1 MLAKYRLMQKG
12 VDVSP
17 NDPLNPQF
25 RFGVTDITEFGNVKM
40 QWRNLNW
47 NCVENEVVQALNAF
61 SRPLFSPDSV
71 LARQLKDLETIHH
84 PEDAAKEAQDLSNK
98 LKTREPVKN
107 EPDWFYFLCNAS
119 EANISLDKRIWTP
132 LRKQPNDIKMMKRL
146 SKEQSKWAIIV
157 RVSRPRFFNHRSVF
171 SADKLWVPQPWQLR
185 HHKLCL
191 QIFNLQQRQMEYC
204 RELDKVA
211 AHEAARHRAEGEEPC
226 FNEG

>member
-1 MLAKYRLMQKG
+1 MLAKYRLMQQG

-17 NDPLNPQF
+17 NDPLNPQLP
-25 RFGVTDITEFGNVKM
+25 FGVTDITEFGNVKM
-40 QWRNLNW
+40 QWRNLDW

-84 PEDAAKEAQDLSNK
+84 PEDAAKEAQDLANK

-107 EPDWFYFLCNAS
+107 EPEWFYFLCSAS
-119 EANISLDKRIWTP
+119 EANIPLDNRTWTP

-146 SKEQSKWAIIV
+146 SREQSKWAIIV
-157 RVSRPRFFNHRSVF
+157 RVGCARSPLTEAYSR
-171 SADKLWVPQPWQLR
+171 ADKLWVPQPWQLR

-204 RELDKVA
+204 QELDKVA
-211 AHEAARHRAEGEEPC
+211 AHEAAQRRADGEEPC